1 MPKVGGKVPTRTYGQ
16 IVELELLEDLKKIH
30 KPKKQ
35 FAYQIDV
42 SWTDSSTRRVY
53 RSYDQLYELYCSLSA
68 ITKDG
73 GMVKLPGRQIFERS
87 TTESFALKHL
97 PHIKH
102 FVDSLLGI
110 PTFMQ
115 QSDLF
120 LWFWEP
126 STDDLKIFDIDRTVE
141 NNSKYPLPSATVL
154 KGGTVLVNDD
164 EQDYIC
170 VCTALSQFSGTLPE
184 PHQGE
189 RGLSIK
195 EGDVIYVLRMS
206 NCPSGFWQ
214 VRNVFGSEGMV
225 PITALRVDQDILQ
238 RKKRRSQR
246 IQQQQRLDMIK
257 SAENLADRSMRLQQQ
272 KRLEMIKSAEN
283 LADRRRST
291 RHSSAVPFS
300 PPISRTLRDLNNSI
314 MNYVEPQQQQ
324 HNRRRSNRM
333 QTFHDSSIRDDRQVT
348 HELIRS
354 LHETSLMLQERM
366 AMSEME
372 VSRKRLFED
381 FSINSRSS
389 ARHET
394 YSAESSRPR
403 YSQQFDQQRSRP
415 AYFVRSPTKRGPRV
429 SARFKRMSPSPS
441 KLISPCRKGIK
452 GLRVAAPSP
461 LATGESP
468 SQNMTFEKSPGTA
481 LKRTVD
487 NPPSELESPTKK
499 TCLEDNDSGNG
510 TATKEEEEEVNK
522 PKPRRRSDIARRV
535 SLRLKQVY
543 GRSPVRARVPKRQVT
558 KHGDRATSG

>member
-1 MPKVGGKVPTRTYGQ
+1 MPKTGGKVPTRSYGQ
-16 IVELELLEDLKKIH
+16 IIELELIEDLKKVH

-42 SWTDSSTRRVY
+42 TWTDSSTRRVY
-53 RSYDQLYELYCSLSA
+53 RSYDQLYELYCSLTA

-102 FVDSLLGI
+102 FVDSLLSI

-115 QSDLF
+115 QSDPF

-126 STDDLKIFDIDRTVE
+126 SVDDLKIFDIDRTIE
-141 NNSKYPLPSATVL
+141 NNPKYPQPSATVL
-154 KGGTVLVNDD
+154 KGGTVIVNED

-170 VCTALSQFSGTLPE
+170 VCTALNLFSGTMPPE
-184 PHQGE
+184 HQDE
-189 RGLSIK
+189 KGLSVK

-214 VRNVFGSEGMV
+214 VRNVFGSEGLV
-225 PITALRVDQDILQ
+225 PITSLRVDQDILQ

-246 IQQQQRLDMIK
+246 VQQQKRLDMIK

-283 LADRRRST
+283 LADRRKSN
-291 RHSSAVPFS
+291 RHSSAAPFS

-314 MNYVEPQQQQ
+314 MNYVEPAQPQYS
-324 HNRRRSNRM
+324 RRRSNRV
-333 QTFHDSSIRDDRQVT
+333 QAFNDTSIRSDTQAT

-354 LHETSLMLQERM
+354 LHETSLMLQDRM
-366 AMSEME
+366 AMSEIDM
-372 VSRKRLFED
+372 SRKRLFDD
-381 FSINSRSS
+381 FSISSRSS
-389 ARHET
+389 VRNDT
-394 YSAESSRPR
+394 YSTETKPR
-403 YSQQFDQQRSRP
+403 YSQKFEPRSR
-415 AYFVRSPTKRGPRV
+415 ASYIVRSPTKRGPRV

-461 LATGESP
+461 LAAGASP
-468 SQNMTFEKSPGTA
+468 SQNVTFEKSPGTG
-481 LKRTVD
+481 LKRAAD
-487 NPPSELESPTKK
+487 IEPESPSKK
-499 TCLEDNDSGNG
+499 SCLDDNDSGNG
-510 TATKEEEEEVNK
+510 TATKVEEEE
-522 PKPRRRSDIARRV
+522 PKVRPRRRSDIARRV

-543 GRSPVRARVPKRQVT
+543 GLSPVRKRVPRRQVT
-558 KHGDRATSG
+558 TSANRATSG